1 MTAARYSARTAVLAL
16 LSVLVAGCATRPG
29 VPPTDRLEAYRAA
42 AGEPQQSFSFR
53 GHLWGWTSLGGETL
67 AVWTRSDR
75 GYLLEVARP
84 CQDLAFAVHI
94 TLTSRQGRVVSGADS
109 IIARRIDG
117 GVGGSRCRIES
128 IRPLDAR
135 AVRESKRNLREGEVA
150 ATPAEESP

>member
-1 MTAARYSARTAVLAL
+1 VATLFI
-16 LSVLVAGCATRPG
+16 LVAGCATRPG

-42 AGEPQQSFSFR
+42 AGEPQRAFSFR

-84 CQDLAFAVHI
+84 CPDLAFSVYV

-109 IIARRIDG
+109 VIARRKDG
-117 GVGGSRCRIES
+117 GIGGSRCRIES

-135 AVRESKRNLREGEVA
+135 AVQESKRNLREGEVA
-150 ATPAEESP
+150 ELPAEEPS

>member
-1 MTAARYSARTAVLAL
+1 MARTAIMVTLF
-16 LSVLVAGCATRPG
+16 VLVAGCATRPG

-42 AGEPQQSFSFR
+42 AGEPQRSFSFR
-53 GHLWGWTSLGGETL
+53 GQLWGWTSLGGETL

-84 CQDLAFAVHI
+84 CPDLAHSVYV

-109 IIARRIDG
+109 VIARRSDG
-117 GVGGSRCRIES
+117 GIGGSRCRIES

-135 AVRESKRNLREGEVA
+135 AVQESKRNLREGEVA
-150 ATPAEESP
+150 ELPVEGTS

>member
-1 MTAARYSARTAVLAL
+1 MIRAAIVAAIFM
-16 LSVLVAGCATRPG
+16 LVAGCATRPG

-42 AGEPQQSFSFR
+42 AGEPQRSFTFR

-75 GYLLEVARP
+75 GYLVEVAHP
-84 CQDLAFAVHI
+84 CLDLAFAVHI

-109 IIARRIDG
+109 IIARRIEG

-135 AVRESKRNLREGEVA
+135 AVRESKRDLREGEVA
-150 ATPAEESP
+150 EFPAEEAP